1 MLGGWPRRVL
11 AVGCLLAAAV
21 AGLQRPPLA
30 SVPAGGAPAGV
41 PVLVAAADLA
51 AGARLTAADVRAVPI
66 PDDLVPAG
74 ALRPSAGV
82 LGRIVAGPMRRGEPL
97 TDARLLGRGLATGL
111 SPPESVA
118 VPVRLADGQTAALV
132 RPGDRIDVLAT
143 PVDGAVGPPAA
154 AAAPPGGTSAAA
166 SDPAVAADPPAAT
179 GATGRPAGAGSA
191 VDATV
196 LAAAL
201 RVLAVLAD
209 PQAAA
214 TDGALVVV
222 ATSDRVARRLTA
234 AAAQQRLSIALRPP

>member
-1 MLGGWPRRVL
+1 VL
-11 AVGCLLAAAV
+11 AVSCLLAAAV

-143 PVDGAVGPPAA
+143 PVDGAVGSPA

-166 SDPAVAADPPAAT
+166 SDPAVAADPPGAT

-209 PQAAA
+209 PHASA